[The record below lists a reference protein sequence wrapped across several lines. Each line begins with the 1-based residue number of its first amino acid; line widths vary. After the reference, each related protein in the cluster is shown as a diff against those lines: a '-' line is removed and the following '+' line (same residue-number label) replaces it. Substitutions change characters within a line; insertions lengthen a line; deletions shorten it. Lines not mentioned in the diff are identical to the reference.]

1 MSFELINASTTCQ
14 KMINDA
20 LREYLDIFVIIYLN
34 DILIYSK
41 TLKKHVNHV
50 QKVLTCLMKRNL
62 RLKSKKCEFHK
73 EKVDFLKFIVEKHNI
88 KIDSTKL
95 KAVQN

>member
-1 MSFELINASTTCQ
+1 MSFELINASTICQ

-41 TLKKHVNHV
+41 TLKKHVKLV
-50 QKVLTCLMKRNL
+50 QKILTCLMKRNL

-73 EKVDFLKFIVEKHNI
+73 KEIDFLKFIVKKHSI
-88 KIDSTKL
+88 KINSTKL
-95 KAVQN
+95 KIVQD